1 LKVGKR
7 GSWKERKLEREEVG
21 KLECWKVG
29 KIGSWKDRKLER

>member
-29 KIGSWKDRKLER
+29 KRGSCKVRRLES